1 MHLLQTR
8 AQQQPNPLAYTF
20 LKNGKTP
27 TSQLTYRQ
35 LDQKAKAIAAY
46 LQTHLSPGSRVLLV
60 YHQSLDAIA
69 ALFGCLYAGV
79 IAIPAP
85 DTTPLQRTLPRL
97 EAIAT

>member
-1 MHLLQTR
+1 MR
-8 AQQQPNPLAYTF
+8 
-20 LKNGKTP
+20 
-27 TSQLTYRQ
+27 
-35 LDQKAKAIAAY
+35 
-46 LQTHLSPGSRVLLV
+46 
-60 YHQSLDAIA
+60 IA